1 MFDFSGKTVLITGAS
16 YGLGEGFAHAFAAA
30 GAELILTSRSAD
42 LLEQVAAECRD
53 RGSPKVTV
61 VAGDVSVESDVAAVV
76 EAGIDA
82 HGTIDVLINNAG
94 VSDMRGVAPER
105 FDMQTWNWIISVDLN
120 GAFMYMRDVGRH
132 MLGRGSGAIVNIC
145 SIMGH
150 GANELNIIAYTAAK
164 GALRNLTL
172 QLGCEWADRG
182 VRVNSV
188 SPGFI
193 VTEMVRPALE
203 GMGMDKW
210 IASRTPMRRI
220 GELDEIVGPV
230 LFLAS
235 DAASY
240 ITGHDLCVD
249 GGTNASNGYFQIPP
263 IHHEWNASDAPRVG
277 TGYPGIQP
285 RPDWYQSLQAGIPGI
300 HYPPAEI

>member
-16 YGLGEGFAHAFAAA
+16 MGLGEGFAYGFAEA
-30 GAELILTSRSAD
+30 GADLVLTARSAD
-42 LLEQVAAECRD
+42 LLEAVAERCRAK
-53 RGSPKVTV
+53 GATVTV
-61 VAGDVSVESDVAAVV
+61 APGDVSVEADVDRVV
-76 EAGIDA
+76 ATAIEA
-82 HGTIDVLINNAG
+82 HGRIDVLVNNAG
-94 VSDMRGVAPER
+94 VSDMRGMAPES
-105 FDMQTWNWIISVDLN
+105 FDMETWNWILSIDLN
-120 GAFMYMRDVGRH
+120 GAFMYLRDVGRH
-132 MLGRGSGAIVNIC
+132 MLESGGGSIVNIC

-150 GANELNIIAYTAAK
+150 GANELNVIAYTAAK
-164 GALRNLTL
+164 GALRNLTM

-182 VRVNSV
+182 VRVNAV

-220 GELDEIVGPV
+220 GELDEIVAPV

-240 ITGHDLCVD
+240 VTGHDLNVD
-249 GGTNASNGYFQIPP
+249 GGTNAANGYYQIPP
-263 IHHEWNASDAPRVG
+263 IHQEWNADSAPRVG
-277 TGYPGIQP
+277 RGYEGVQP
-285 RPDWYQSLQAGIPGI
+285 RPDWYEAMKAGIPGI
-300 HYPPAEI
+300 HYPVPE

>member
-16 YGLGEGFAHAFAAA
+16 MGLGEGFALGFAEA
-30 GAELILTSRSAD
+30 GADLILTARSTD
-42 LLEQVAAECRD
+42 LLEGVAERCRAFA
-53 RGSPKVTV
+53 SKVTV
-61 VAGDVSVESDVAAVV
+61 APGDVSIEADVARVVATGV
-76 EAGIDA
+76 EA
-82 HGTIDVLINNAG
+82 HGRIDVLVNNAG
-94 VSDMRGVAPER
+94 VSDMRGVAPEA
-105 FDMQTWNWIISVDLN
+105 FDMDTWNWIMSIDLN
-120 GAFMYMRDVGRH
+120 GAFMYLRDVGRH
-132 MLGRGSGAIVNIC
+132 MLECGGGTIVNIC

-150 GANELNIIAYTAAK
+150 GANELNVIAYTAAK
-164 GALRNLTL
+164 GALRNLTM

-220 GELDEIVGPV
+220 GELGEVVAPV
-230 LFLAS
+230 MFLAS

-240 ITGHDLCVD
+240 VTGHDLNVD
-249 GGTNASNGYFQIPP
+249 GGTNASNGYYQIPP
-263 IHHEWNASDAPRVG
+263 IHQEWNAETAPRIG
-277 TGYPGIQP
+277 RGYHGIQP
-285 RPDWYQSLQAGIPGI
+285 RPDWYEAMRAGIPGL
-300 HYPPAEI
+300 HYSPEE

>member
-16 YGLGEGFAHAFAAA
+16 MGLGEGFAHGFADA
-30 GAELILTSRSAD
+30 GANLVLTARSAD
-42 LLEQVAAECRD
+42 LLEGVAEACRAK
-53 RGSPKVTV
+53 GSTVTV
-61 VAGDVSVESDVAAVV
+61 VPGDVSIEADVARVVAAGV
-76 EAGIDA
+76 EA
-82 HGTIDVLINNAG
+82 HGRLDVLVNNAG
-94 VSDMRGVAPER
+94 VSDMRGVAPES
-105 FDMQTWNWIISVDLN
+105 FDMETWNWIMSIDLN
-120 GAFMYMRDVGRH
+120 GAFMYLRDVGRH
-132 MLGRGSGAIVNIC
+132 MLESGGGSIVNIC

-150 GANELNIIAYTAAK
+150 GANELNVIAYTAAK

-220 GELDEIVGPV
+220 GELGEIVAPV
-230 LFLAS
+230 MFLAS

-240 ITGHDLCVD
+240 VTGHDLNVD
-249 GGTNASNGYFQIPP
+249 GGTNAANGYYQIPP
-263 IHHEWNASDAPRVG
+263 IHQEWNADTAPRIG
-277 TGYPGIQP
+277 SGYEGIAP
-285 RPDWYQSLQAGIPGI
+285 RPDWYQAMHAGIPGI
-300 HYPPAEI
+300 HYPLEP